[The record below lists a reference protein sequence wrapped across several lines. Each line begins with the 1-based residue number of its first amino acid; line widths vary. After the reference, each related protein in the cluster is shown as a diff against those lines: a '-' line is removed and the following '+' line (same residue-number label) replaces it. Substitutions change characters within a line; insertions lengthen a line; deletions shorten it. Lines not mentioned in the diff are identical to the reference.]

1 MGHTPNGV
9 CLGIIVEKYNCQY
22 GHFVVI
28 NITVVLQKSTET
40 AEGYFSQ
47 SQLQYLQN

>member
-28 NITVVLQKSTET
+28 NIIVVLQKSTENNKVIVLRANYNT
-40 AEGYFSQ
+40 FRS
-47 SQLQYLQN
+47 